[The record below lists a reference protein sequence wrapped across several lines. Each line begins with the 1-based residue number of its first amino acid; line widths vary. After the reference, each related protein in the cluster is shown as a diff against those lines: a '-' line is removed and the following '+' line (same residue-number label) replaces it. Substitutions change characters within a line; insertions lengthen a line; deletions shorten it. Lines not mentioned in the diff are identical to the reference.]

1 MAGKV
6 TPVEEDPPPQWTTF
20 DGIDWSKRPDAETDT
35 HIQVVLQFK
44 TWEITKLEG
53 KENLTWSGVL
63 ELYWTDAR
71 LDGCPWSNKLPDNIW
86 RPRMTGSVGFSLGDA
101 EKGTKL
107 PTFNDSRKEKTPDGG
122 RISNGK
128 LCLKAN
134 FELGNGGLNLS
145 NHLKRFRAF
154 PYDST
159 RVDVMVQFYTGDHET
174 GLDLRFDRPNVKT
187 RLKDGACQH
196 IDWLATRH
204 CDDFALKAV
213 GYALGSNHVNVW
225 GNPAGSRP
233 CLMLSLHIA
242 RTPAFYEQKGILPL
256 YAVLAF
262 GLLCYYAL
270 EPTDLPSRIS
280 IMAALF
286 LTVFAIQ
293 WIAIE
298 RLPRLPF
305 STILDTVAQ
314 CAIGGLMMLLV
325 GSCASYKFSAPSNGK
340 CAPGDCPGFKMEQ
353 ARRVDRLTL
362 IVVLVYVVGYAF
374 LYGLVYQCLQINRE
388 CGCFRPWTRGK
399 SIGNTRFAPHP
410 GQAWRLYTSEKWA
423 DLHENKF
430 MGEGSPH
437 VDVPTW

>member
-6 TPVEEDPPPQWTTF
+6 TPVEEDPPPRWTTF
-20 DGIDWSKRPDAETDT
+20 DGIDWSKRPDPETDT

-63 ELYWTDAR
+63 ELYWCDPR
-71 LDGCPWSNKLPDNIW
+71 LDGCPRSHSLPENIW
-86 RPRMTGSVGFSLGDA
+86 RPKMTGSVGFSLGDA

-128 LCLKAN
+128 LQLKAN

-159 RVDVMVQFYTGDHET
+159 RVDVMVQFYTGNDERPGST
-174 GLDLRFDRPNVKT
+174 GLDLQFNRPNVKT

-233 CLMLSLHIA
+233 CLCLSLHIA

-256 YAVLAF
+256 YAVLVF

-314 CAIGGLMMLLV
+314 CAIGGLMMMLV
-325 GSCASYKFSAPSNGK
+325 GVCV
-340 CAPGDCPGFKMEQ
+340 E
-353 ARRVDRLTL
+353 
-362 IVVLVYVVGYAF
+362 
-374 LYGLVYQCLQINRE
+374 INQ
-388 CGCFRPWTRGK
+388 WA
-399 SIGNTRFAPHP
+399 APH
-410 GQAWRLYTSEKWA
+410 
-423 DLHENKF
+423 F
-430 MGEGSPH
+430 
-437 VDVPTW
+437 

>member
-1 MAGKV
+1 
-6 TPVEEDPPPQWTTF
+6 
-20 DGIDWSKRPDAETDT
+20 
-35 HIQVVLQFK
+35 
-44 TWEITKLEG
+44 LEG

-71 LDGCPWSNKLPDNIW
+71 LDGCPRSNKLPENIW

-128 LCLKAN
+128 LQLKAS

-159 RVDVMVQFYTGDHET
+159 RVDVMVQFYTGNDERPGST
-174 GLDLRFDRPNVKT
+174 GLDLQFNRPNVKT

-233 CLMLSLHIA
+233 CLCLSLHIA

-256 YAVLAF
+256 YAAVHKSNFAASPTHWLICAQVCGSRVRAAVLLRPGA
-262 GLLCYYAL
+262 
-270 EPTDLPSRIS
+270 DR
-280 IMAALF
+280 
-286 LTVFAIQ
+286 
-293 WIAIE
+293 
-298 RLPRLPF
+298 
-305 STILDTVAQ
+305 STL
-314 CAIGGLMMLLV
+314 
-325 GSCASYKFSAPSNGK
+325 
-340 CAPGDCPGFKMEQ
+340 
-353 ARRVDRLTL
+353 
-362 IVVLVYVVGYAF
+362 
-374 LYGLVYQCLQINRE
+374 
-388 CGCFRPWTRGK
+388 
-399 SIGNTRFAPHP
+399 
-410 GQAWRLYTSEKWA
+410 A
-423 DLHENKF
+423 DLDH
-430 MGEGSPH
+430 GGSLPDGLRDSMDRH
-437 VDVPTW
+437 RTAAAAAVLHYFRHSGSVRHRGTHDVTRRCLC